1 MIQMG
6 ADWHQGRVSL
16 WKYSYYVSV
25 TGDLAVSPFKF
36 VVSEELDSMLA
47 KENEY
52 TRGVYWTLCIPHNI
66 YFCILCFNVNFHKSY

>member
-52 TRGVYWTLCIPHNI
+52 IGLCAFRTIFTFVFYVLH
-66 YFCILCFNVNFHKSY
+66 